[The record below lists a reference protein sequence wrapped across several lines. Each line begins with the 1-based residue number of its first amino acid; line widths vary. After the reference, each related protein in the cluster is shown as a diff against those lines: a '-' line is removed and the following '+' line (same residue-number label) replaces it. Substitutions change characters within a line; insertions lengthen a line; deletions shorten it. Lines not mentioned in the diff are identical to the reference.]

1 MLTFWAFSRSV
12 QKFVDIFANL
22 QIFLQ
27 ALMILST
34 FGLENMQSCNRH
46 IKIKQTFYSKWRKF
60 DKRYLQANMNYYQI

>member
-34 FGLENMQSCNRH
+34 FGLENMQSCNRN
-46 IKIKQTFYSKWRKF
+46 IKIKQTLHFLTVIQQSSI
-60 DKRYLQANMNYYQI
+60 QN

>member
-27 ALMILST
+27 ALMIFST

-46 IKIKQTFYSKWRKF
+46 KESKFNKH
-60 DKRYLQANMNYYQI
+60 DISK